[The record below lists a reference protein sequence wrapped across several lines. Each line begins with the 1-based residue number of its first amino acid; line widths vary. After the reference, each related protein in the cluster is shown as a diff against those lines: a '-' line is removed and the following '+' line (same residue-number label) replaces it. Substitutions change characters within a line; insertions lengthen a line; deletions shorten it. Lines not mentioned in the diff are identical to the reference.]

1 MRSMKSKTMKMKDFL
16 GLISILF
23 PDFSTDWNLNEF
35 PYIYFGDFAIF
46 VEEHSSSINMSD
58 VDSILNKFLA
68 MSFEGGDKDNIIIV
82 GFLEV
87 LQDMHDLYTQLK
99 EYSTGKLEKIIK
111 YYMEKGSW
119 TV

>member
-16 GLISILF
+16 KLVSILF
-23 PDFSTDWNLNEF
+23 PDFSTDWDLNEF
-35 PYIYFGDFAIF
+35 PYIYFGDFSLF
-46 VEEHSSSINMSD
+46 VEKHSSSINMSD

-68 MSFEGGDKDNIIIV
+68 MPFEQGDKDNIIIV

-99 EYSTGKLEKIIK
+99 DCSTGKLKKLLYNEGK
-111 YYMEKGSW
+111 
-119 TV
+119 